1 MKLSTKCLP
10 VVSAIAMMPWPA
22 LIAAEYTVTPAFNAK
37 MTFDDNIFLTE
48 PATFSRIDE
57 FNPSIRAQR
66 QTETGSIA
74 LTLGT
79 NIQRYSAV
87 ESLDGENPYLNFN
100 AGRQLER
107 LEYDVAASYR
117 EDLARDNA
125 ATDSGVFGSEAR
137 VTSRKLSPSLTYR
150 LTERD
155 SLITS
160 LTLDDSRYS
169 TGEFSDN
176 ETISWMAGWQR
187 AITERLTT
195 GLSFGYVDYSSESPT
210 FSSESESESLSLI
223 VNYDIS
229 ETLRMEASAGRRR
242 QTTDSFMGQQTDS
255 QTSYGAVYDISFS
268 KAFSRAELIVALSR
282 GLTPSALGGVDE
294 QDSLNVSWAYAFSER
309 LKFTLQ
315 GAYLEST
322 PTNTPNSE
330 TREFMDI
337 SPTLSWELAESTSLS
352 IGYQFRQ
359 QKQTALD
366 AQSNAIMLGITHQ
379 WDNNRWSR

>member
-1 MKLSTKCLP
+1 MKLSSKFLP
-10 VVSAIAMMPWPA
+10 VLSVIAIMPWPT
-22 LIAAEYTVTPAFNAK
+22 LMAAEYTLTPAFNAE
-37 MTFDDNIFLTE
+37 MIFDDNVFLSD

-74 LTLGT
+74 LTVGA
-79 NIQRYSAV
+79 NVQRYSAV
-87 ESLDGENPYLNFN
+87 ETLDGENPYLNFN

-125 ATDSGVFGSEAR
+125 ATNSGVFGSQAR
-137 VTSRKLSPSLTYR
+137 VTSRKLAPSLTYR

-160 LTLDDSRYS
+160 LTLDDRRYS

-176 ETISWMAGWQR
+176 ETASWLAAWQR
-187 AITERLTT
+187 EVTERLTM
-195 GLSFGYVDYSSESPT
+195 GLSYGYVDYSSESPT
-210 FSSESESESLSLI
+210 TESESESHNASLI

-229 ETLRMEASAGRRR
+229 ETLEMEASVGRRR
-242 QTTDSFMGQQTDS
+242 QTTDSFMGQQSDS
-255 QTSYGAVYDISFS
+255 QTSYGAIYDISFS
-268 KAFSRAELIVALSR
+268 KLYSQAELVVALSR

-294 QDSLNVSWAYAFSER
+294 QDSLSVSWMYAFSER
-309 LKFTLQ
+309 LQFTLQ
-315 GAYLEST
+315 GTYLEST
-322 PTNTPNSE
+322 PTNSPNSE
-330 TREFMDI
+330 TREFLDI
-337 SPTLSWELAESTSLS
+337 SPTLSWQLAESTSLS
-352 IGYQFRQ
+352 LGYQFRQ

-366 AQSNAIMLGITHQ
+366 AQSNSIILGITHQ